1 MLSAGQVYDIT
12 VAPQLICDLKS
23 AIVMADAG
31 YDSLR
36 FREQIRAKGST
47 ACIKLRRNRKDNI
60 PFDKEQY
67 KERHLV
73 ECFFQKLKR
82 YRRIATRYDKL
93 AQRFLAFIHFACFD
107 LFNTP

>member
-1 MLSAGQVYDIT
+1 MLSSGQIHDIT

-36 FREQIRAKGST
+36 FREQIHVKGST
-47 ACIKLRRNRKDNI
+47 ACIRPRRNCKDNI

-67 KERHLV
+67 KERHKV

-93 AQRFLAFIHFACFD
+93 AQHFLAFIHFACI
-107 LFNTP
+107 LIWLL